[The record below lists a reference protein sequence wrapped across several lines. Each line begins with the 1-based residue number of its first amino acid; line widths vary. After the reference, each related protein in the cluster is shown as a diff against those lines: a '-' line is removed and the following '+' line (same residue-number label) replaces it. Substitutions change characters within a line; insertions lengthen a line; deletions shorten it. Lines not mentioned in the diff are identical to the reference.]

1 MQTWLIIVASLGVA
15 YLAGVQ
21 ARRRSFTLADLA
33 AGTCGALVGLSMAQ
47 FLGDA
52 RVEGAAELALVIAC
66 GLTLGIAS
74 LRGRSYPSN

>member
-1 MQTWLIIVASLGVA
+1 MQTWLIVIASLGVA

-33 AGTCGALVGLSMAQ
+33 AGHVGALVGLSMAQ

-52 RVEGAAELALVIAC
+52 RVEGAAEWRWLSTS
-66 GLTLGIAS
+66 GLLSAS
-74 LRGRSYPSN
+74 HRWGAVVSGR